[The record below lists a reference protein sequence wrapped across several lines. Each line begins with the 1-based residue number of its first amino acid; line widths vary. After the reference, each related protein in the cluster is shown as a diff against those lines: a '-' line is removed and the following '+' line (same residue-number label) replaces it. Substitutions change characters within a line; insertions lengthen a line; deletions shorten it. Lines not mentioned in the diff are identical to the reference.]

1 MVVQFST
8 RLSLFGL
15 VTLAS
20 LAAANVAQA
29 ASAPAT
35 SRAKVNRPITLT
47 NSRDLNFGTIIRGAT
62 AGTVTLNARTGART
76 STGGVV
82 LAGTGFTTAAFAG
95 SGTAARIVTVSL
107 GATSITLTNSS
118 GPGTMTVNTFR
129 ISTNGAAV
137 QTLPRNYTIPASRAM
152 TYAIGGRL
160 NVAANQ
166 ADGDYSGTL
175 ALTMNYQ

>member
-1 MVVQFST
+1 MAIHFSI
-8 RLSLFGL
+8 RLSLLSLATF
-15 VTLAS
+15 AS
-20 LAAANVAQA
+20 LVAVDVAQA
-29 ASAPAT
+29 ATAPTT
-35 SRAKVNRPITLT
+35 SRARVNRPITLT
-47 NSRDLNFGTIIRGAT
+47 NSRDLNFGTVIRGAT

-95 SGTAARIVTVSL
+95 SGTKARIVTVSL
-107 GATSITLTNSS
+107 GATSITLTNGS

-129 ISTNGAAV
+129 VSANGAAV
-137 QTLPRNYTIPASRAM
+137 QTLPRNHTIPASGAM

-166 ADGDYSGTL
+166 ADGDYTGTI

>member
-1 MVVQFST
+1 MTNRFAI
-8 RLSLFGL
+8 RMSLLGFAA
-15 VTLAS
+15 LAS
-20 LAAANVAQA
+20 LTVHDLAHAAT
-29 ASAPAT
+29 APGT
-35 SRAKVNRPITLT
+35 SRARVNRPITLS
-47 NSRDLNFGTIIRGAT
+47 NSRDLNFGTVIRGAT

-82 LAGTGFTTAAFAG
+82 LAGAGFTTAAFAG
-95 SGTAARIVTVSL
+95 SGTAARVVTVSL
-107 GATSITLTNSS
+107 GATSITLTNGT

-129 ISTNGAAV
+129 ISTNGAAN

-175 ALTMNYQ
+175 NLTMNYQ